1 MLAGFQGLY
10 SLLIFSLV
18 LNLTVGVD
26 VGCQDWTPSG
36 QVDVCCTKCKPGN
49 HLAKRCGHDPA
60 ELCKPCEPGT
70 YVTKTDFRCYTCTQC
85 IGIQF
90 VAKNCTS
97 SSDAVCGCKPGFR
110 CGDAKCS
117 YCVTECKKGEEPEGR
132 LCRQCPEGKFSDK
145 IHSMCKEWTK
155 SCPDG
160 YNLKKGNFTS
170 DSTCTSLHPAKESL
184 PVVTNERDEMNWLP
198 VLIAAMIAGLALLCI
213 ILSMVAYVKAQ
224 NKTKKKPKTEQDNS
238 DDSTIMVVEQEHC
251 SFHHPEQEQGGSSQ
265 SINTENSESKLIV

>member
-1 MLAGFQGLY
+1 MLAGFPGLY

-26 VGCQDWTPSG
+26 VGCQNWTPSG
-36 QVDVCCTKCKPGN
+36 KNYVCCTSCKPGN
-49 HLAKRCGHDPA
+49 RLVKRCGYDPA

-70 YVTKTDFRCYTCTQC
+70 YITGTDFSCDICTQC

-97 SSDAVCGCKPGFR
+97 SSDTVCGCKPGFR

-117 YCVTECKKGEEPEGR
+117 HCVTECKKGEEPKGR
-132 LCRQCPEGKFSDK
+132 VCGQCPEGKFSDK
-145 IHSMCKEWTK
+145 IHSTCKEWTK
-155 SCPDG
+155 SSCPDG
-160 YNLKKGNFTS
+160 YKLKKGNLTS
-170 DSTCTSLHPAKESL
+170 DSTCIPPPSSSVRT
-184 PVVTNERDEMNWLP
+184 DEMNWLP

-213 ILSMVAYVKAQ
+213 ILSVVAYVKAQ
-224 NKTKKKPKTEQDNS
+224 NKTKKKAKTEQGNS